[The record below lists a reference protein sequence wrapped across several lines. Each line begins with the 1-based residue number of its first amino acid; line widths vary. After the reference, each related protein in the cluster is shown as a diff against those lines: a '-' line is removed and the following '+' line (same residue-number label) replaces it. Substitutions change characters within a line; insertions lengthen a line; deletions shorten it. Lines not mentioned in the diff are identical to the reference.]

1 MISKKYNH
9 PASTQRKSPKNTPK
23 HSIESH
29 HSRRKSE
36 KVTAKKAV
44 HHSEP
49 QPSKSMSKRD
59 PSGHKGKVVVNSVSK
74 CKGYSTKYHHRKN
87 NTEVVY
93 PTEGQNKRKIDLN
106 ADIEP
111 ILENEEY
118 KSGVSNLI
126 HHKPPVFLANKTQ
139 PTTLKKIGTMKK
151 KNNIPLLKHM
161 PVFKQAV
168 SPHGEDSSDLTG
180 CEIELNE
187 DINKKYDDKRFTVS
201 STEDSSRRSS
211 EIYGDSFERER
222 IGPQHFL
229 AHRLLGKGSFGEV
242 YLVEKLGTSSL
253 YAMKVINKDK
263 IINQNLMRYML
274 TERKIMSE
282 INHPFIVKLHF
293 AFQSPLKLF
302 LVMDYC
308 AGGDLA
314 KCLQQEKR
322 FTEERAKKYI
332 MEVLLA
338 LQHLHKE
345 NIIFRDLKPD
355 NVVIDED
362 GHALL
367 TDFGLSKEGVYDNQ
381 SAKSFCG
388 SLSYL
393 APEMIKN
400 KGHGKSVDWY
410 LLGVLLYEMIVG
422 IPPYYSTDK

>member
-1 MISKKYNH
+1 
-9 PASTQRKSPKNTPK
+9 
-23 HSIESH
+23 
-29 HSRRKSE
+29 
-36 KVTAKKAV
+36 
-44 HHSEP
+44 
-49 QPSKSMSKRD
+49 
-59 PSGHKGKVVVNSVSK
+59 
-74 CKGYSTKYHHRKN
+74 
-87 NTEVVY
+87 
-93 PTEGQNKRKIDLN
+93 
-106 ADIEP
+106 
-111 ILENEEY
+111 
-118 KSGVSNLI
+118 
-126 HHKPPVFLANKTQ
+126 
-139 PTTLKKIGTMKK
+139 
-151 KNNIPLLKHM
+151 
-161 PVFKQAV
+161 
-168 SPHGEDSSDLTG
+168 
-180 CEIELNE
+180 
-187 DINKKYDDKRFTVS
+187 
-201 STEDSSRRSS
+201 
-211 EIYGDSFERER
+211 
-222 IGPQHFL
+222 
-229 AHRLLGKGSFGEV
+229 
-242 YLVEKLGTSSL
+242 
-253 YAMKVINKDK
+253 
-263 IINQNLMRYML
+263 MRYML

-400 KGHGKSVDWY
+400 KGHQKQRKV
-410 LLGVLLYEMIVG
+410 IQ
-422 IPPYYSTDK
+422 